1 MQSVNYSELIALAK
15 DGSRIVFILIGSYL
29 LWRIVRS
36 LSDRLVGFFAAGDAD
51 RKLRA
56 KTLVG
61 IFKGVAKVVVLI
73 IAALTIMETLSIP
86 IAPLVGGIGI
96 AGLAVSFGAQNLIR
110 DVIGG
115 FFIVLEDQF
124 KVGDVIRAAGVSGQV
139 EEMNLRI
146 TVLRDQEGVAH
157 FIPNGEI
164 KVVSNMAKE
173 WAQAVLN
180 VGVSY
185 SQDLD
190 QVRRTLDRVG
200 EELRSD
206 PTFGPNL
213 LEPLTVLGVESLGD
227 SQVVFRLTAKTRPL
241 KQWETARE
249 LRRRIKLA
257 FDRDGIEIPYPQSV
271 VYYENRMTK
280 KSMGD
285 PVEEQKQ

>member
-1 MQSVNYSELIALAK
+1 MEPVNYHELIALAK
-15 DGSRIVFILIGSYL
+15 DGARIAFILVGSYI
-29 LWRIVRS
+29 LWRIVRT
-36 LSDRLVGFFAAGDAD
+36 LADRLVGFFAGGDAD
-51 RKLRA
+51 RLLRA

-86 IAPLVGGIGI
+86 ITPLVGGIGI

-110 DVIGG
+110 DVISG

-146 TVLRDQEGVAH
+146 TVLRDQEGIAH

-164 KVVSNMAKE
+164 KVVSNLAKE

-185 SQDLD
+185 KADLNK
-190 QVRRTLDRVG
+190 VRKTLEQVG
-200 EELRSD
+200 EELSQD
-206 PTFGPNL
+206 PAIGQYL
-213 LEPLTVLGVESLGD
+213 LEPPTVLGIESLGD

-249 LRRRIKLA
+249 WRKRIKMA
-257 FDRDGIEIPYPQSV
+257 FDREGIEMPQQV
-271 VYYENRMTK
+271 VYYENLPTRK
-280 KSMGD
+280 
-285 PVEEQKQ
+285 VEGKAAEGQNQ